1 MADTKAVL
9 LGVGKR
15 LITGALT
22 GFSPIG
28 PHSFRVGD
36 AAGFVPSVNDTDITG
51 DDVFTGYA
59 GLMQARRIA
68 DDTVRYTL
76 TIPESKGPFSIGN
89 IVMYGTHYDN
99 EPTPFIK
106 VVLPFKV
113 VKRVSN
119 PDLNNPNPFPE
130 PGNRF
135 VINITLKHS
144 VTETIVSAVTVTPQ
158 NFAGLPFYDT
168 SLSIPPP
175 AMNPYNQYVVHN
187 HFATNSPTIV
197 VKKANGQSWG
207 ISYMQNIRSP
217 KFGIIDGGNV
227 GDNHLASNYA
237 YAWGQFFLTPNEYYS
252 GQIGGSSFTDQDSSF
267 LGSVGGLSF

>member
-9 LGVGKR
+9 LNVGKR

-36 AAGFVPSVNDTDITG
+36 SAGYEPSPNDTEIDG
-51 DDVFTGYA
+51 DEVFIGFA

-68 DDTVRYTL
+68 EDTVRYTL

-119 PDLNNPNPFPE
+119 PDLSNPNPFPE

-135 VINITLKHS
+135 VVNITLKHS
-144 VTETIVSAVTVTPQ
+144 IAETTVNVTVTPQ
-158 NFAGLPFYDT
+158 TFAGLPYYDT
-168 SLSIPPP
+168 SLSVPPP
-175 AMNPYNQYVVHN
+175 LLNPYNQYVIHN
-187 HFATNSPTIV
+187 HFNTNSPTIV
-197 VKKANGQSWG
+197 VKAADGQSWG
-207 ISYMQNIRSP
+207 IAYMQNVRSP
-217 KFGIIDGGNV
+217 KFGIIDGGNG

-237 YAWGQFFLTPNEYYS
+237 YAWGQFYLTPNEYYS
-252 GQIGGSSFTDQDSSF
+252 GQVGGSSYTDPNDSF
-267 LGSVGGLSF
+267 MGTVGGLPY